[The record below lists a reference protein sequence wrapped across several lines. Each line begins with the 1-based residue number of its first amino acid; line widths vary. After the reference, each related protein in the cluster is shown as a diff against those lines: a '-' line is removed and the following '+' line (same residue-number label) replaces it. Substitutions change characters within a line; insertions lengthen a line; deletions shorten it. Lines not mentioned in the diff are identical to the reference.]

1 MPQVKNRLDSAL
13 ACVAEVRPR
22 ERVPILHVRSAR
34 LNSPLSDTN
43 LPEMPISRQT
53 QRSQKIRDKI
63 SSLGGIQCMI
73 ALFRSP
79 DATKELKVVATLAIA
94 YILPSYVK
102 SSDSPSSSLGLK
114 IMKCLH
120 FLVTTSDPVTPRGG
134 EISVT
139 EIRQASIMGVLT
151 F

>member
-1 MPQVKNRLDSAL
+1 VNVYEFYMCDRRDSTVLSRTQICPKCRQVAKRKGS
-13 ACVAEVRPR
+13 E
-22 ERVPILHVRSAR
+22 
-34 LNSPLSDTN
+34 
-43 LPEMPISRQT
+43 
-53 QRSQKIRDKI
+53 IRDKI
-63 SSLGGIQCMI
+63 TSLGGIQYVI

-102 SSDSPSSSLGLK
+102 SSDSPSSTLGLK

-139 EIRQASIMGVLT
+139 EIGQASMMGVFT

>member
-1 MPQVKNRLDSAL
+1 MNFTCAIGETQQSSLGHKFAQNADK
-13 ACVAEVRPR
+13 
-22 ERVPILHVRSAR
+22 
-34 LNSPLSDTN
+34 SPNAKVS
-43 LPEMPISRQT
+43 E
-53 QRSQKIRDKI
+53 IRDKI

-79 DATKELKVVATLAIA
+79 DATKELKVVAALAIA
-94 YILPSYVK
+94 YILPSYVR
-102 SSDSPSSSLGLK
+102 SCDSPSSSLGLK

-139 EIRQASIMGVLT
+139 EIRQASMMGVFT